1 MQAGQ
6 FSFLDDSS
14 SLAAASIGVETKTR
28 RKGAVMELG
37 NKKCVPCEGGATTL
51 PAGEVNRLLS
61 QLSGWQVESGAPE
74 LRKRYK
80 FASFMDTMA
89 FVNRMAELAETEG
102 HHPDFCVRYTILDV
116 SLTTH
121 AIGGLSEND
130 FILAAKID
138 QI

>member
-1 MQAGQ
+1 
-6 FSFLDDSS
+6 
-14 SLAAASIGVETKTR
+14 
-28 RKGAVMELG
+28 MELG
-37 NKKCVPCEGGATTL
+37 KKKCLPCEGGATVL
-51 PAGEVNRLLS
+51 PAGEVDRLLS
-61 QLSGWQVESGAPE
+61 QVSGWQVEPGVSE

-80 FASFMDTMA
+80 FASFMHTMA

-138 QI
+138 LLKP